1 MKKYLMAAAALMT
14 GAAVAQTAP
23 VAQPAPAVPTA
34 APAPT
39 AHPMRDKVTT
49 RDEAV
54 QMVRRHFGEMDAN
67 KDGTVTTAEMDAAR
81 GKRFED
87 FKAFDGGHAMVM
99 GDPNAAFDRLDT
111 NKDSYISREENL
123 RGLSRLVWKNIG
135 LYSARLDAEIAKG
148 LLRGLSAP
156 ELAKVVRDFIHPDV
170 RGGVNYAAMR
180 LARTEINNAFH
191 QTAIR
196 YTREMPWVEGYQ
208 WHLSNS
214 HPRTDICNS
223 YANESHG
230 HGGRGLHSKTD
241 VPSKPHPQCLCY
253 VTPVTHDSS
262 VFYKRLRSGAYDR
275 YIRDVERSG
284 VFEETDDYTPTRW
297 QTIAGAGAKAVAV
310 TAFSSAARRYLSAA

>member
-39 AHPMRDKVTT
+39 AHPVRDKVTT

-111 NKDSYISREENL
+111 NKDSYISREEFT
-123 RGLSRLVWKNIG
+123 K
-135 LYSARLDAEIAKG
+135 AREQ
-148 LLRGLSAP
+148 R
-156 ELAKVVRDFIHPDV
+156 
-170 RGGVNYAAMR
+170 
-180 LARTEINNAFH
+180 
-191 QTAIR
+191 
-196 YTREMPWVEGYQ
+196 
-208 WHLSNS
+208 
-214 HPRTDICNS
+214 
-223 YANESHG
+223 
-230 HGGRGLHSKTD
+230 
-241 VPSKPHPQCLCY
+241 
-253 VTPVTHDSS
+253 
-262 VFYKRLRSGAYDR
+262 
-275 YIRDVERSG
+275 VERRIEKRAERKSSPKEGKEVRRHMRMNGPGGFGGGMLAMADTNKDGQVTQAEAEALALQHFDKMDANRDGQITPEERRAGRQILIQQRREEKKSG
-284 VFEETDDYTPTRW
+284 
-297 QTIAGAGAKAVAV
+297 
-310 TAFSSAARRYLSAA
+310 S